1 MADERFD
8 EPDDQNEG
16 QEEVPS
22 AFFPY
27 LSGQEEALGEDFN
40 REPVAVQVENVF
52 AAKTSE
58 NVQRFVMLSDGVR
71 KLPILI
77 GPFEAAAIS
86 FALNDEQP
94 DRPLTHDL
102 LRNMVERLGGEV
114 TQVLIDD
121 MWSGTFYAKVFVR
134 HQREDVMFDA
144 RPSDAIAL
152 AVRTGAPVFVA
163 EGILEHHGR

>member
-1 MADERFD
+1 
-8 EPDDQNEG
+8 
-16 QEEVPS
+16 
-22 AFFPY
+22 
-27 LSGQEEALGEDFN
+27 
-40 REPVAVQVENVF
+40 
-52 AAKTSE
+52 
-58 NVQRFVMLSDGVR
+58 MLSDGVR

-134 HQREDVMFDA
+134 HQREDIMFDA